1 MEAQSFNH
9 QIIREVPR
17 LRFFW
22 YFLASYIFGELS
34 VGLLHGVW
42 LGLAESWTVKQW
54 YYLSWLVYKK
64 GFLVFH
70 GINKGMFKDFL
81 SFFISKNFKKLCFLK
96 KLLKNTHNIKYTIL
110 TIFIIQ
116 FSSVKYI
123 HIIVQLISTN
133 LFSCKTETLNP
144 LNNSLSF

>member
-1 MEAQSFNH
+1 
-9 QIIREVPR
+9 
-17 LRFFW
+17 
-22 YFLASYIFGELS
+22 
-34 VGLLHGVW
+34 
-42 LGLAESWTVKQW
+42 
-54 YYLSWLVYKK
+54 
-64 GFLVFH
+64 
-70 GINKGMFKDFL
+70 MFKDFL

-96 KLLKNTHNIKYTIL
+96 KLLKNTHNIKYIIL